1 MDLQKKGKCHDLYFC
16 QIRTFIPGNILS
28 WESETWNLTSPN
40 NSSQK
45 EILDFEADV
54 CSRPKV
60 MSCTVHCTTVHGDTL

>member
-1 MDLQKKGKCHDLYFC
+1 MDLQKKGKCHDLCFC

-28 WESETWNLTSPN
+28 WERETWNLTSPN

-45 EILDFEADV
+45 EVLDFEADV

-60 MSCTVHCTTVHGDTL
+60 MYCTVHCTR